1 MRRATPFAVTGT
13 LVVAASLLMAAGPV
27 ARTAQYHRP
36 IIAIGAN
43 QSNNWS
49 GYNQGMLE
57 KNVQFHQV
65 SGTWAVPAASQHK
78 AGEAEYSASWVG
90 IGGGCVNAGCTVGD
104 ATLIQAGTSQNVD
117 SSGTASYDAWY
128 ELIPAPSITVSLA
141 VKAGDQVH
149 VDIREGTPEVWT
161 ILIQNTT
168 TGQSFST
175 TVPYASSYATAEWVE
190 ETPVVIDNSGNAS
203 VGPMPNLSTVK
214 FDSGLA
220 NNVNPNLVSSEAIQL
235 VDFNSQV
242 LATPSAPDSDADGFN
257 DCTYATSCASFAS

>member
-1 MRRATPFAVTGT
+1 MHRAASLVTGA
-13 LVVAASLLMAAGPV
+13 LAAAATLLMAAGS
-27 ARTAQYHRP
+27 ASASAQYHRP

-57 KNVQFHQV
+57 KGIQFHQI
-65 SGTWAVPAASQHK
+65 SGSWAVPTATKHK
-78 AGEAEYSASWVG
+78 SGEAEYSASWVG
-90 IGGGCVNAGCTVGD
+90 IGGGCVNAQCTVGD

-117 SSGTASYDAWY
+117 SSGSASYDAWY

-149 VDIREGTPEVWT
+149 VDIREGMPEVWT
-161 ILIQNTT
+161 ILIQNVT

-175 TVPYASSYATAEWVE
+175 TVPYSSTYATAEWVE
-190 ETPVVIDNSGNAS
+190 ETPVVIDNGGHAS
-203 VGPMPNLSTVK
+203 VGPMPNLSTAK

-220 NNVNPNLVSSEAIQL
+220 NNTNPNLISSEAIQL
-235 VDFNSQV
+235 VDFNAQV
-242 LATPSAPDSDADGFN
+242 LATPSSPDSDADGFN